1 MKSTKFNAD
10 QLLQGLDSFVSMV
23 SLPHY
28 NADGWSM
35 DFKER
40 VETHPFAN
48 SLAEAIG
55 ESSVCWITDGMGLSH
70 RAHFAAE
77 WSKVRPQVFQA
88 IKKFAET
95 GKKQDIS
102 FS

>member
-1 MKSTKFNAD
+1 MQNLFNTD
-10 QLLQGLDSFVSMV
+10 QLLQGLDNFVNIV
-23 SLPHY
+23 SLPHF

-55 ESSVCWITDGMGLSH
+55 ESSVCWIADGMGISH
-70 RAHFAAE
+70 PAHFAAE
-77 WSKVRPQVFQA
+77 WAKVRPQVFQA
-88 IKKFAET
+88 IKKFEKT
-95 GKKQDIS
+95 GKIQYIS